1 MLEFCK
7 KQYDKYKE
15 IINYL
20 IFGVLTTLVNFIV
33 YILMTKLFNV
43 NEVLSNAIAWIISVI
58 FAYITNKIYVFE
70 SKTRALKEII
80 KEFIS
85 FVTCRLFS
93 GILDI
98 GSFYWFVTILGW
110 NDIISKVIIS
120 VLVVILNYVFS
131 KIFIF
136 KKKNN
141 EIEN

>member
-1 MLEFCK
+1 MIYNVSGDNMK
-7 KQYDKYKE
+7 KCV
-15 IINYL
+15 IICNPNS
-20 IFGVLTTLVNFIV
+20 G
-33 YILMTKLFNV
+33 KG
-43 NEVLSNAIAWIISVI
+43 
-58 FAYITNKIYVFE
+58 
-70 SKTRALKEII
+70 SKKEII

-136 KKKNN
+136 KNKNN
-141 EIEN
+141 ENEN

>member
-1 MLEFCK
+1 MFEFCK
-7 KQYDKYKE
+7 KQYNKYKE

-20 IFGVLTTLVNFIV
+20 VFGVLTTVVNFVV
-33 YILMTKLFNV
+33 YIGLTKGINV
-43 NEVLSNAIAWIISVI
+43 DEVLANIIAWIVSVI

-70 SKTRALKEII
+70 SETKYIKEII

-85 FVTCRLFS
+85 FVACRLFS

-98 GSFYWFVTILGW
+98 GFFYLFVTILKV
-110 NDIISKVIIS
+110 NDILAKVVVS

-136 KKKNN
+136 KNK
-141 EIEN
+141 EN

>member
-7 KQYDKYKE
+7 KQYSKYKE

-20 IFGVLTTLVNFIV
+20 IFGVLTTAVNFVV
-33 YILMTKLFNV
+33 YILMTKAINV
-43 NEVLSNAIAWIISVI
+43 NEVLSNAIAWIVSVI

-70 SKTRALKEII
+70 SKTSNLKEII
-80 KEFIS
+80 KEFSS
-85 FVTCRLFS
+85 FVACRLFS

-98 GSFYWFVTILGW
+98 GSFYLFVTILGW

-136 KKKNN
+136 KKKNKN
-141 EIEN
+141 

>member
-7 KQYDKYKE
+7 KQYEKYKE

-20 IFGVLTTLVNFIV
+20 IFGVLTTAVNFIV

-70 SKTRALKEII
+70 SKTRGLKEII

-98 GSFYWFVTILGW
+98 GSFYLVVTILGW

-141 EIEN
+141 ENEN